1 MSNLWVRAA
10 AYQLAGQ
17 AEPEPETYYHGTTN
31 PRLRNVFPA
40 NRLHRSHQYMETD
53 RNYAYATKDP
63 EAAWHYAEK
72 AWNWNTDKPWRP
84 RVYEVAPHN
93 PYDVEV
99 DPPFDEHGNNRST
112 FAGDRRSR
120 SGFRV
125 IRQLPFPDTW
135 GDPEDWDR

>member
-1 MSNLWVRAA
+1 MSLLWTTAA
-10 AYQLAGQ
+10 AFQLEA
-17 AEPEPETYYHGTTN
+17 AAEPETYYHGTTN

-40 NRLHRSHQYMETD
+40 NRLHRSRTFFSATD
-53 RNYAYATKDP
+53 PDYAYATQNPDD
-63 EAAWHYAEK
+63 AWSYAEK
-72 AWNWNTDKPWRP
+72 AWNVGEKPHRP

-93 PYDVEV
+93 PDDVEV

-112 FAGDRRSR
+112 NEGDRRSK

-125 IRQLPFPDTW
+125 IRQLPFPKDW